1 MASSPQEP
9 SPLASMEWEEL
20 AAEEAQSGAVLT
32 SRYVEPEAG
41 DQEHGGE
48 EVEPLM
54 GVL

>member
-1 MASSPQEP
+1 M
-9 SPLASMEWEEL
+9 ASMEWEEL

-48 EVEPLM
+48 EVEHLM